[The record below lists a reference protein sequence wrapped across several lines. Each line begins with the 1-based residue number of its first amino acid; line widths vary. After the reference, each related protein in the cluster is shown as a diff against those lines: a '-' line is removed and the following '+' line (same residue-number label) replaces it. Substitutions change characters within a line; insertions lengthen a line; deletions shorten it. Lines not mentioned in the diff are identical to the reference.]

1 MPLFRVYKDIFE
13 CIVDGSKT
21 IEVRTR
27 LLRGD
32 TAVFQCGRKI
42 LRKKITGRHEF
53 ELGDGFI
60 EKNWKLIVPRA
71 ASQQSAGKR
80 LNGIFPNQ
88 TKFYAYFLE

>member
-27 LLRGD
+27 FLNGN
-32 TAVFQCGRKI
+32 TAVFQCGRSI
-42 LRKKITGRHEF
+42 LRKKIIGKQEF
-53 ELGDGFI
+53 SFGDDFF

-71 ASQQSAGKR
+71 ASQQSARER
-80 LNGIFPNQ
+80 LTSIFPDQ